1 MIEESPF
8 SVISLKIQSSGNEIG
23 QILAEGSAEQLSIS
37 KKTMLTI
44 REQPVHFQG
53 SYMTLC
59 PIALMATCNK
69 CPAVSICPLKEV
81 LGDHKPENP
90 ASAANDPSVKDKTSN

>member
-1 MIEESPF
+1 MEAFF
-8 SVISLKIQSSGNEIG
+8 ST
-23 QILAEGSAEQLSIS
+23 QIFLILQFSFEGKTEYLLFT
-37 KKTMLTI
+37 KKAMLTL
-44 REQPVHFQG
+44 REQPVHSSGG
-53 SYMTLC
+53 SMTLC

-69 CPAVSICPLKEV
+69 CPAVGICPLKEV

>member
-1 MIEESPF
+1 
-8 SVISLKIQSSGNEIG
+8 
-23 QILAEGSAEQLSIS
+23 
-37 KKTMLTI
+37 MLTS

-69 CPAVSICPLKEV
+69 CPALDICPLKEV

-90 ASAANDPSVKDKTSN
+90 ASAANDASVKDKTSN